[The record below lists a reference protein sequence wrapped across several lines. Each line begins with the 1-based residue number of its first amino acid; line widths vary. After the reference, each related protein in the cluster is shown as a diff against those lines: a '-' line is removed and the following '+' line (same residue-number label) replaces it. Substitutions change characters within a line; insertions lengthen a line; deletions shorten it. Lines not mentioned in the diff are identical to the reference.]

1 MTYTMPYGATQ
12 TQTDKMKEEL
22 KLKID
27 GAKTLEELHAVWELI
42 KTAKLSEDKFLMAW
56 YDFKYN
62 IMGAI

>member
-1 MTYTMPYGATQ
+1 MPYGATQ

>member
-1 MTYTMPYGATQ
+1 
-12 TQTDKMKEEL
+12 MKQEL
-22 KLKID
+22 KEKID
-27 GAKTLEELHAVWELI
+27 GASSLKELHEVWELI

>member
-1 MTYTMPYGATQ
+1 
-12 TQTDKMKEEL
+12 MKQEL
-22 KLKID
+22 KEKID
-27 GAKTLEELHAVWELI
+27 GATSLEELHAVWELI